1 MNKYPVELWNVKAVQ
16 HEHALPNTA
25 VTSPLRG
32 LSEQTRLTRL
42 LGCPQERSTFKERIL
57 AHSTIRGFYS
67 LNFIYVYWLALLFV
81 FFFFFFLKHF
91 LLFFNLN
98 TYRVKYWG
106 EKREQKDNS
115 LKMTLL
121 FNKREGW
128 QSRFQ
133 KLSEYAENVETGR
146 GWADGPRRYSTFV
159 KWRVVWEAE
168 RKVWIR
174 GDLPTAGLSTFVSPQ
189 IECQNDGY
197 DFQQVRNMTQS
208 VILINSF

>member
-1 MNKYPVELWNVKAVQ
+1 M
-16 HEHALPNTA
+16 
-25 VTSPLRG
+25 SPGAFHIQGKDSCPFYNPRFL
-32 LSEQTRLTRL
+32 LSQFHLCILT
-42 LGCPQERSTFKERIL
+42 GVVIC
-57 AHSTIRGFYS
+57 
-67 LNFIYVYWLALLFV
+67 V
-81 FFFFFFLKHF
+81 FFFFLKHF

-146 GWADGPRRYSTFV
+146 GWADGPRRSSTFV